1 MVQGATE
8 LLAILKAFV
17 QEKSLTLLEMEQM
30 EKNLPEIIQLAKIH
44 GVLGIWAY
52 KIREYYHIHGV
63 SSPEDQELS
72 DTAEQVFSRTVQN
85 AVKRE
90 LLYQGLSQALSEAG
104 VDHLPFKG
112 IVVKEFYPVPELR
125 TYGDV
130 DMVIRTEDRER
141 CHALMQKLGYG
152 SPVDFEPVYTYRKEG
167 ELYEIHTGIMS
178 VNFTHRAD
186 YIGYF
191 KNLWDHAVL
200 TENHVWAFS
209 PEFHFVY
216 LLSHIAKHIYGS
228 GAGIR
233 MYLDLALY
241 IKCLGDTMDW
251 NMVQEELRRIELEQF
266 FHLTLQSLHRWFGI
280 SSPIP
285 VSKVEASILET
296 FFDFTMEAGTF
307 GYEGRNSGE
316 QLVRQQGRKGENGL
330 RKKALCSTYFPSAEK
345 IQSRY
350 TYLQKHPWLLPVAW
364 IDRIFRNL
372 SRLDTILKGTRDI
385 IAAEEDEIQKT
396 NIFYRSIGL

>member
-8 LLAILKAFV
+8 LLAILRAFV
-17 QEKSLTLLEMEQM
+17 QEKSLTLLEVEQM
-30 EKNLPEIIQLAKIH
+30 EQNLPEVIQLAKIH

-52 KIREYYHIHGV
+52 KIREYYHIHSV

-90 LLYQGLSQALSEAG
+90 LLYQGLSRALSEAG

-130 DMVIRTEDRER
+130 DMVIRTEDRDR
-141 CHALMQKLGYG
+141 CHALMQELGYR
-152 SPVDFEPVYTYRKEG
+152 SPVDFEPVYTYRKDG

-178 VNFTHRAD
+178 VNFTDRAD

-191 KNLWDHAVL
+191 RNLWNNASL
-200 TENHVWAFS
+200 PENHVWAFS

-233 MYLDLALY
+233 MYLDLAFY
-241 IKCLGDTMDW
+241 IKCLGSTMDW
-251 NMVQEELRRIELEQF
+251 NMVQSGLRKIGLEQF
-266 FHLTLQSLHRWFGI
+266 FHLTLQNLHWWFGI
-280 SSPIP
+280 SLPIP
-285 VSKVEASILET
+285 VQKVEKSILEA

-316 QLVRQQGRKGENGL
+316 QLVRQQGRKDETGL
-330 RKKALCSTYFPSAEK
+330 RIKALCSTYFPPAKK
-345 IQSRY
+345 IQCRY
-350 TYLQKHPWLLPVAW
+350 TYLQKHSWLLPVAW
-364 IDRIFRNL
+364 IDRFFRNL
-372 SRLDTILKGTRDI
+372 RHIGTILEDTGDI
-385 IAAEEDEIQKT
+385 IGTKQDEIQKV
-396 NIFYRSIGL
+396 NSFYHDIGL

>member
-251 NMVQEELRRIELEQF
+251 NMVQEELRKIELEQF